1 MTHERASGGE
11 DMIIFSGTA
20 PRLSFLPGAEGD
32 DLPTGSSNNTLNA
45 AFSFTLCNFEDSKDT
60 DLKSVNRLQN

>member
-32 DLPTGSSNNTLNA
+32 DLPTGSSNSTLLCGI
-45 AFSFTLCNFEDSKDT
+45 FVEILSLLYVTLRI
-60 DLKSVNRLQN
+60 LKIQILNQ